1 MTNTTDFISR
11 VETDL
16 HTARKISDATKA
28 VFTAL
33 PTESRVAFQHMMA
46 FVGCETPKIEGS
58 YRTNPQDRVNAVVL
72 MFFDFQIDTHDPKW
86 SSWRL
91 EKLLEAVLNT
101 PQGEVID
108 LIRGFD
114 LALEKYGVRLTETV
128 VNLVKDVVIL
138 SFTRARAAYQQA
150 NWGWANEELAKG
162 VSPARSYLFL
172 YALPPDKATPAAIV
186 GILRGLADT
195 PYSAQAV
202 DTRSDDLERPDVK
215 PLLRE
220 LKLSNPEAVEKLRPY
235 L

>member
-1 MTNTTDFISR
+1 MTNTSDFISR
-11 VETDL
+11 VEADL
-16 HTARKISDATKA
+16 RTTRKISDDTRAA
-28 VFTAL
+28 FDAL
-33 PTESRVAFQHMMA
+33 PAESRIAFQQMMA
-46 FVGCETPKIEGS
+46 FVGCETSTIEGS

-72 MFFDFQIDTHDPKW
+72 IFLDFQIDTHDPKW

-91 EKLLEAVLNT
+91 EKLLEGVLRT

-128 VNLVKDVVIL
+128 VNLVRDVVIL
-138 SFTRARAAYQQA
+138 SFTKARTAYQQA
-150 NWGWANEELAKG
+150 DWGWANEELETG
-162 VSPARSYLFL
+162 VSPARCYLFL
-172 YALPPDKATPAAIV
+172 FALPPEKATPAAIV
-186 GILRGLADT
+186 AILRGLADT

-202 DTRSDDLERPDVK
+202 DIRSDDLERADVK

-220 LKLSNPEAVEKLRPY
+220 LKLSQEAMEKLRPY